1 MSSLVLPRRLVFS
14 EMLLTRNAATAAAQA
29 QIPVEESKSLDD
41 SIHFNTLRD
50 TIHPHTLKAITV
62 RPFQHTHMS
71 IVQAQIFPLLPELA
85 LPTTAQRDL
94 LVKAKTGTGK
104 TMAFLVPAIEA
115 RVNAIKDHVA
125 QSLKDSG
132 LTGAKERLAI
142 EQAYAHANVGTL
154 VISPTRELAT
164 QIAVEASNLTSHH
177 PGFQVQ
183 VLLGGESKNAQ
194 MRSWVGRRD
203 GRGGRKDIVVATPGR
218 LLDLIKTEPSVLEAI
233 KRTKTVRV
241 FQYLEQLQDK
251 TTLQTL
257 PCPPER
263 RNVAFESESIM
274 FSKFSHYSG
283 IQTIF

>member
-1 MSSLVLPRRLVFS
+1 
-14 EMLLTRNAATAAAQA
+14 MLLARNAATAAAQA
-29 QIPVEESKSLDD
+29 EIPVEEFKSLDD

-71 IVQAQIFPLLPELA
+71 IVQAQIFPLLPDLA

-115 RVNAIKDHVA
+115 RVNAINDHVT

-132 LTGAKERLAI
+132 LSGSKDRVAVER
-142 EQAYAHANVGTL
+142 AYAQSNVGTL

-183 VLLGGESKNAQ
+183 LLLGGESKHTQ
-194 MRSWVGRRD
+194 MRSWK
-203 GRGGRKDIVVATPGR
+203 GRKDIVVATPGR
-218 LLDLIKTEPSVLEAI
+218 LLDLITTEPSVFEAI
-233 KRTKTVRV
+233 KSTKTVRV
-241 FQYLEQLQDK
+241 FQCLGKLQRK
-251 TTLQTL
+251 PHIVSGLTLS
-257 PCPPER
+257 ER
-263 RNVAFESESIM
+263 RNVALESESILLD
-274 FSKFSHYSG
+274 FF
-283 IQTIF
+283 FF